1 MAERTRLA
9 RVREELQAAL
19 EAIIQ
24 DLGGPAG
31 TRVVLAEPT
40 EAGRADLA
48 TSVAFGL
55 ARTLRKSPRDI
66 AAELCAR
73 FPGHPDVEA
82 LGAEGPGYVNV
93 WLRTEFL
100 SGVVDDV
107 LSDPQAFGRS
117 DEGRNARVLLE
128 FVSANPTGPLNVV
141 SGRAAALGDSLAR
154 LLNFTGWRAD
164 KEFYLNN
171 AGVQILKLG
180 QAVDLRIREL
190 LGEEVESTW
199 PEGVYPGAYVRDAAR
214 AYLDERGANARRS
227 HEILGA
233 FAADF
238 FTDRQRE
245 VLERFRVHFDSWA
258 EERRFRESGAAEA
271 VVRAL
276 RQSGHLDER
285 DGAVWFRST
294 AFGDDKDRVVVKSD
308 GSLTYIVPD
317 AAYHWDKVR
326 RGYDRLID
334 LLGPDHH
341 GYVSRITAIL
351 EALSGQGSRLYVL
364 IVQLVRLMRDGEAV
378 RMSKRGGE
386 FVELAEL
393 LDEAG
398 VDAARFFFLERAPET
413 PLDFDLGLAL
423 LSTQANPVFYVQ
435 YAGARIRSI
444 LRQAAHETVADG
456 PRSLLAAPE
465 ERALLWD
472 LASFPDVVAR
482 AARELSPHWLTRYLV
497 ELAGHFHGFYR
508 QHRVLGG
515 DPDTVRA
522 RIDLVRAVLAVL
534 ETATDLIG
542 VEIPQTM

>member
-1 MAERTRLA
+1 MAERSRLSQ
-9 RVREELQAAL
+9 VRHELEAAL

-24 DLGGPAG
+24 DLGAPPG
-31 TRVVLAEPT
+31 TPVVLSEPT

-66 AAELCAR
+66 AAEMSAR
-73 FPGHPDVEA
+73 FSGHPAVRA
-82 LGAEGPGYVNV
+82 LQADGPGYVNV
-93 WLRTEFL
+93 WLRVEFL
-100 SGVVDDV
+100 AGILDDV
-107 LSDPQAFGRS
+107 LENPRSFGRS
-117 DEGRNARVLLE
+117 DEGQGARVLLE

-190 LGEEVESTW
+190 FGEEVESTW
-199 PEGVYPGAYVRDAAR
+199 PEGVYPGAYVRDVAR
-214 AYLDERGANARRS
+214 AYLDQRGADAPRS
-227 HEILGA
+227 HEVLGA

-245 VLERFRVHFDSWA
+245 VLERFRVHYDSWA
-258 EERRFRESGAAEA
+258 EERRFRESGAAEGVIA
-271 VVRAL
+271 AL
-276 RQSGHLDER
+276 RESGHLYDQ

-317 AAYHWDKVR
+317 AAYHWDKVN
-326 RGYDRLID
+326 RGYERLID

-351 EALSGQGSRLYVL
+351 EALSGQGSRLLVL
-364 IVQLVRLMRDGEAV
+364 IVQLVRLMRGQEAV

-386 FVELAEL
+386 FVELTEL

-398 VDAARFFFLERAPET
+398 VDAARFFFIERASET

-423 LSTQANPVFYVQ
+423 LNTQANPVFYVQ

-444 LRQAAHETVADG
+444 LRQAAHETVGDG
-456 PRSLLAAPE
+456 PAAPMTSDE

-472 LASFPDVVAR
+472 LASFPDVVDR
-482 AARELSPHWLTRYLV
+482 AARELSPHFLTRYLV
-497 ELAGHFHGFYR
+497 EFAGHFHGFYR

-515 DPDTVRA
+515 EADTVRA
-522 RIDLVRAVLAVL
+522 RLRLVRAVLAVL
-534 ETATDLIG
+534 ETATGLIG
-542 VEIPQTM
+542 VEIPENM